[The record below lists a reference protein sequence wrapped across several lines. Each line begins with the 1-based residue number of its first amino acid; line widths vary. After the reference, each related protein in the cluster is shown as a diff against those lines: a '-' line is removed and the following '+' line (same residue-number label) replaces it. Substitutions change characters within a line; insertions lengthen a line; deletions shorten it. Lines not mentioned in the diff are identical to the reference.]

1 MARIALYGLGSMG
14 FGMAESLVR
23 AGHVVHGYDVNQNA
37 VRRFRGAG
45 GAEGEPADILPHI
58 DILITAVVNA
68 AQTQAVLLGDGAA
81 ASLMKKGAVVVSCA
95 TVPPAF
101 AIALEN
107 QLANLGLLYVDAPMS
122 GGAAKAATG
131 ELTFMASGTP
141 AAFAAANPA
150 LDAMAATV
158 FRLGDRAGPG
168 SAMKVVN
175 QMLAGVHIA
184 AMGEAITFAMTQG
197 VSPQQFM
204 DVIPKCAGTSWMLEN
219 RGPHIADGDYTPRSA
234 VEIFVKDLG
243 IVGDIAREARF
254 AAPLTATAL
263 QQFVA
268 AAGMGYGREDDA
280 AVAKVYAR
288 HARLSLP
295 GEA

>member
-1 MARIALYGLGSMG
+1 MTNVALYGLGSMG
-14 FGMAESLVR
+14 FGMGLSLIR
-23 AGHVVHGYDVNQNA
+23 AGHAVHGFDVNPDA
-37 VRRFRGAG
+37 VARFQAQGGGQGRGGDVLGDVAVVV
-45 GAEGEPADILPHI
+45 I
-58 DILITAVVNA
+58 AVVNA
-68 AQTQAVLLGDGAA
+68 AQTTSVLFGDTGIARHLKA
-81 ASLMKKGAVVVSCA
+81 GTVVAGCA
-95 TVPPAF
+95 TVPPAT
-101 AIALEN
+101 AIDLEAR
-107 QLANLGLLYVDAPMS
+107 LAAAGILYLDAPMS
-122 GGAAKAATG
+122 GGAAKAGTG
-131 ELTFMASGTP
+131 ELTFMASGRP
-141 AAFAAANPA
+141 EAFDAASPA

-175 QMLAGVHIA
+175 QMLAGIHIA

-219 RGPHIADGDYTPRSA
+219 RGPHVADGDYAPRSA

-268 AAGMGYGREDDA
+268 ASGMGYGREDDA

-288 HARLSLP
+288 HVGLQLP
-295 GEA
+295 GED